1 MKHLIRIF
9 LFHVF
14 ALWVLKEVYPGF
26 IIVGGVEN
34 VLIAGLA
41 LSLLMLITKPIL
53 KILFIPIN
61 FLTFGLAG
69 LFIDVVVMYLLT
81 LIMPEVIVREATL
94 PGFSWAGFV
103 IPSFHLTYF
112 WSLVFISA
120 CVTIMTHILHEVSEQ

>member
-14 ALWVLKEVYPGF
+14 ALWVLKEVYEGF
-26 IIVGGVEN
+26 SISGGVQN
-34 VLIAGLA
+34 VLIAGFA

-61 FLTFGLAG
+61 FLTFGIAG

-81 LIMPEVIVREATL
+81 LIMPEVVIREAVFS
-94 PGFSWAGFV
+94 GFSWAGFV
-103 IPSFHLTYF
+103 IPSVHLSYI
-112 WSLVFISA
+112 WSLIFISA
-120 CVTIMTHILHEVSEQ
+120 AVTIMTHILHGVSEQ

>member
-14 ALWVLKEVYPGF
+14 ALWVLSEVYAGF
-26 IIVGGVEN
+26 DIAGGVKN

-61 FLTFGLAG
+61 FLTFGIAG
-69 LFIDVVVMYLLT
+69 LFIDVIVVYLLT
-81 LIMPEVIVREATL
+81 LLMPEVTVSQATI
-94 PGFSWAGFV
+94 PGFSFAGFV
-103 IPSFHLTYF
+103 IPSVHLTYI
-112 WSLVFISA
+112 WSLIFISA
-120 CVTIMTHILHEVSEQ
+120 SITIMTHILHEVSEQ